1 MKTDVAS
8 KQREFIQ
15 QIKQKDEEH
24 REEIERYKT
33 EIAALQKQL
42 IAKDSLIT
50 AHQSQVRTQPLTPFF
65 VNVVIR

>member
-50 AHQSQVRTQPLTPFF
+50 AHQSQVRMQPLTPFF
-65 VNVVIR
+65 VNFVIR